1 MREPKSFPKES
12 GQEQLNV
19 RIPSFLAEEM
29 KRFVYNPFTPVNSIR
44 EFVLDAVAYSL
55 ENWHGAELS
64 PFAKRVMMLQQLER
78 NRLDIDNEQ
87 KLYNDACSLFRSGD
101 KTQVEVILP
110 NLNDEHRSEVIRM
123 LGGGDKHKT
132 DLKVVRPDAISE

>member
-55 ENWHGAELS
+55 ENWSGAELS

-78 NRLDIDNEQ
+78 DRLDIDNEQ
-87 KLYNDACSLFRSGD
+87 KLYNDACGLFRSGQRE
-101 KTQVEVILP
+101 KVETILP
-110 NLNDEHRSEVIRM
+110 NLNDEHRLEVIRM
-123 LGGGDKHKT
+123 LGGEPKVKAN
-132 DLKVVRPDAISE
+132 LKVVGPD